1 METEGSRP
9 DRELHDELEADA
21 DGLERQ
27 GREVEQGIEETRSE
41 WERKKED
48 STVPGAQPD
57 DTQEPASGSSP
68 DDQPGGPA

>member
-1 METEGSRP
+1 METEESRP
-9 DRELHDELEADA
+9 DRDLHAELEADA
-21 DGLERQ
+21 ADLEQR

-57 DTQEPASGSSP
+57 DAQEPASGESP
-68 DDQPGGPA
+68 AEEPGGPA